1 MTEEFCA
8 VLERFLRLHVE
19 SFDELNV
26 LLLVAAES
34 RQWTSESLA
43 QALKMTSAAAES
55 ALGQLVARAL
65 VAGPSTPDGAY
76 KYAPASVDID
86 LMVKALAVARREQP
100 LALTN
105 VMNAQA
111 MDRLRRAALKAF
123 ADAFKLRGPGN
134 A

>member
-1 MTEEFCA
+1 MTDEFSA
-8 VLERFLRLHVE
+8 TLERFLRLHIE
-19 SFDELNV
+19 SFDELSV
-26 LLLVAAES
+26 LLLVASDS
-34 RQWTSESLA
+34 RQWTSASLA
-43 QALKMTSAAAES
+43 QSLKMTPVAAES

-65 VAGPSTPDGAY
+65 VAGPSTSDGAY
-76 KYAPASVDID
+76 NYAPASVDID

-111 MDRLRRAALKAF
+111 MDRIRRAALKAF